1 MLLEHCPE
9 ADRAV
14 AVEIAGEAIELGERL
29 LGRHRVDVEKDI
41 VDADALGDFLGLE
54 LVGDRQHRRAD
65 AKRHDHHVHARRHD
79 EIEFLG
85 DRHQLFR
92 RMERRIDGDVLG
104 DFGRQARDDQVCR
117 LRIVMGIFRY
127 ALAGRNEG
135 DLLSLVTHQLRRDVA
150 HRVDIAPHP
159 AVAALDVVPVPHRYA
174 DAARRC
180 RPADRQE
187 RLDPLHIGERKDR
200 IGHYVALR
208 RIVDEIEHMVA
219 RTNVAQQDQ
228 RTAGE
233 DRRQVPAVVG
243 LREGTERLREEDRL
257 LAKHLGE
264 LELVDAP
271 FERIVFDEIGA
282 AGGDHHI
289 GVLIER
295 QALAVR
301 VAEETPVEIVAASE
315 VTQGLEHRLVIDLL
329 QGILDGIVIVF
340 VLEDRFR
347 RQFPEFDVRIL
358 FLRIEPRRDFRLTVE
373 HQEFQLFFRHR
384 FQDMPDRE
392 QNGRIACVQAYGIL
406 DYNFHGPSS
415 PCVKPCRHGRNVAG
429 LPLGRGVVRIPRTT
443 RNSLLSR
450 SFGEFMAVRRC
461 GVYSPPHPGGTDVT
475 PLRRMPPFDFR
486 VA

>member
-1 MLLEHCPE
+1 MLLEHRFE
-9 ADRAV
+9 ADLAI
-14 AVEIAGEAIELGERL
+14 AVEIAGEAIELGERF
-29 LGRHRVDVEKDI
+29 LGRHRVDVEQHI
-41 VDADALGDFLGLE
+41 LDADALGDFLGLE
-54 LVGDRQHRRAD
+54 LVGNRQHRRAD
-65 AKRHDHHVHARRHD
+65 AERHDHHVHARRHD
-79 EIEFLG
+79 EIELLG

-104 DFGRQARDDQVCR
+104 DFGRQARDDQVGR
-117 LRIVMGIFRY
+117 LRIVMGVFRHT
-127 ALAGRNEG
+127 LAGRNEG
-135 DLLSLVTHQLRRDVA
+135 DLLAVVAHQLRGDLAHRIDVA
-150 HRVDIAPHP
+150 IHA
-159 AVAALDVVPVPHRYA
+159 AAAALDVVPVPHRYA
-174 DAARRC
+174 DSARRC
-180 RPADRQE
+180 RPADRQQ

-200 IGHYVALR
+200 IGHHMALR
-208 RIVDEIEHMVA
+208 GIVDEIEHIVA

-257 LAKHLGE
+257 LAEHLGK

-289 GVLIER
+289 GVLVER
-295 QALAVR
+295 QALSVR
-301 VAEETPVEIVAASE
+301 IAEETPVEIVAAAE

-347 RQFPEFDVRIL
+347 RQFPELDVGIL
-358 FLRIEPRRDFRLTVE
+358 LFRIEPRRDLRLTVE
-373 HQEFQLFFRHR
+373 HQEFQLFVRHR

-392 QNGRIACVQAYGIL
+392 QNGRIARVQADGIL

-429 LPLGRGVVRIPRTT
+429 LPLGRSVVRIPRTT

-450 SFGEFMAVRRC
+450 SFGEFMAARRC
-461 GVYSPPHPGGTDVT
+461 GVYSPRHPGGTEVT
-475 PLRRMPPFDFR
+475 PLRRMPAFDF
-486 VA
+486 A